1 MRFYGIP
8 SEDRALELLAG
19 MPEGRWVFVEGST
32 QTELD
37 LEQAKEKLRE
47 IFLLIKGWKESN
59 KHIPQTTTFIF
70 VHTPDQPKHFKIYD
84 LSSLGCSVSLNPP
97 RWECYLLEN
106 K

>member
-19 MPEGRWVFVEGST
+19 MPEGRWVFVEDST

-37 LEQAKEKLRE
+37 LGQAREKLRE
-47 IFLLIKGWKESN
+47 IFLLIKGWKEDN

-70 VHTPDQPKHFKIYD
+70 VHTPDQPKHF
-84 LSSLGCSVSLNPP
+84 
-97 RWECYLLEN
+97 
-106 K
+106 

>member
-8 SEDRALELLAG
+8 SEDRALELLAR
-19 MPEGRWVFVEGST
+19 MPEGRWVFVEDSI

-37 LEQAKEKLRE
+37 LEQAREKLRE
-47 IFLLIKGWKESN
+47 IFLLIKGWKEGN
-59 KHIPQTTTFIF
+59 KYIPQTTTFIF

-84 LSSLGCSVSLNPP
+84 LSSLGCSINLNLPK
-97 RWECYLLEN
+97 WECYLLEN